1 MYYRMAQAH
10 VPFLFFVA
18 AVGDSTGLKG
28 PFVWLMGIFLT
39 VLSVRFGQRICKRLT
54 VASSCILNTLFK
66 NNSSF

>member
-39 VLSVRFGQRICKRLT
+39 VLVRFGQCALVRESVGDCSI
-54 VASSCILNTLFK
+54 
-66 NNSSF
+66 